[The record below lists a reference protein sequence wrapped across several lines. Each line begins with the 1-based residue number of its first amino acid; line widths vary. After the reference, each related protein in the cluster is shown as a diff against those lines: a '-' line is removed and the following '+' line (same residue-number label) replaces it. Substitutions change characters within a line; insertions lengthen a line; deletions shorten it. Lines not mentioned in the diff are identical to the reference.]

1 MVVNASIADRR
12 VLWYSTL
19 ISAALHL
26 WLGVAILRNEDWTDR
41 LFGGRALAEFARA
54 EPAEDPPILIAETV
68 IEIPEEEPPPP
79 PPPLRLGIEA
89 SDAKTKTWLG
99 FAEGEEHLVPVASE
113 VEQAALTPNDV
124 GGMAAGIPDAS
135 GMEPAPEPAQPA
147 VIASA
152 VQTPPAPAIP
162 PAPDSDPAS
171 NLSAGPQ
178 PATSPAPESS
188 APSPPTPNPDAPVP
202 PPESTPPTDI
212 VPPSELPPGEARSKA
227 QGEESKPEEVA
238 PVTPPVTPPQDPQ
251 REFQPETR
259 PDTEP
264 QPVAE
269 PTPPADAESSDAETP
284 QVEPRE
290 VEPPQAEPKQGE
302 AEDQREAPP
311 ADAAAER
318 EPAIPDP
325 TESVPEGEREPGE
338 ATATRP
344 VTPAP
349 AVPPAPPVETSPEPP
364 SEATTD
370 GAPIPDFAAQPGTEI
385 PKPETTEEKPA
396 EPAASPEQRR
406 GDAPESPTQPAPDP
420 SIPTPAPSSVI
431 LAPTPEPAP
440 GPAPGPTTGSGAA
453 PGVGE
458 GEALRRGIRSDKE
471 SPAAALKRAV
481 KYRPGRPLAV
491 QGLEVRTVEPRF
503 PVAVRLTS
511 SPRNPV
517 VTIHFD
523 RRGVVTRAE
532 FLKDEEKKI
541 VYSTGT
547 PAMDEPLLTA
557 IYQWRAKGRELEQ
570 LPADDPNATVSFVM
584 EIFLRN

>member
-12 VLWYSTL
+12 LLWYSTL

-26 WLGVAILRNEDWTDR
+26 WLGIAILRNEDWTDR
-41 LFGGRALAEFARA
+41 LFGGRALAEFAQSQ
-54 EPAEDPPILIAETV
+54 PADDPPILIAETL
-68 IEIPEEEPPPP
+68 IEIPEEEPVP
-79 PPPLRLGIEA
+79 PPPLRLGIES

-124 GGMAAGIPDAS
+124 GGMAAGVPDAS

-162 PAPDSDPAS
+162 PASES
-171 NLSAGPQ
+171 E
-178 PATSPAPESS
+178 PESS
-188 APSPPTPNPDAPVP
+188 PTAQPAPATDAP
-202 PPESTPPTDI
+202 PEATPPTDI

-227 QGEESKPEEVA
+227 QGEESAPTDA
-238 PVTPPVTPPQDPQ
+238 SPVTPP
-251 REFQPETR
+251 PESMPESAPEPR

-264 QPVAE
+264 PTPEE
-269 PTPPADAESSDAETP
+269 PTPPAET
-284 QVEPRE
+284 EPSE
-290 VEPPQAEPKQGE
+290 AEPPQADRPPAEPQQSE
-302 AEDQREAPP
+302 SEDPREAPP
-311 ADAAAER
+311 EDAPPEDAPAER

-325 TESVPEGEREPGE
+325 SEPVVEGEREPGE
-338 ATATRP
+338 TAAAKPPPP
-344 VTPAP
+344 V
-349 AVPPAPPVETSPEPP
+349 VPRAPPVETSPEPP
-364 SEATTD
+364 PEATTD

-385 PKPETTEEKPA
+385 PKPETANERPA
-396 EPAASPEQRR
+396 EPDASPEARR
-406 GDAPESPTQPAPDP
+406 GDASESPAQPTPDP

-431 LAPTPEPAP
+431 LTPIPEPAP
-440 GPAPGPTTGSGAA
+440 GPAPGPSTGSGTA

-458 GEALRRGIRSDKE
+458 GEALRRGLRSDKE

-541 VYSTGT
+541 IYSTGT